1 MKLEI
6 CDVSKQYKDKC
17 AVDHANLTLTPGV
30 WGLLGANGAGKTTL
44 MRMIAGIMKPTGG
57 EIRYDG
63 IEIDTLGEKY
73 RDIFGYLPQEFGF
86 YPGFSV
92 QDYLEY
98 MAALKGIGKKETK
111 EKIQELL
118 EIVCQKEEDCK
129 IIRRNETPC
138 GNRTGIVE

>member
-57 EIRYDG
+57 ARVPTHACIAGSTCRTRCRAQYSP
-63 IEIDTLGEKY
+63 K
-73 RDIFGYLPQEFGF
+73 
-86 YPGFSV
+86 
-92 QDYLEY
+92 
-98 MAALKGIGKKETK
+98 
-111 EKIQELL
+111 
-118 EIVCQKEEDCK
+118 
-129 IIRRNETPC
+129 RR
-138 GNRTGIVE
+138 

>member
-17 AVDHANLTLTPGV
+17 AVDHASLTLTPGV

-63 IEIDTLGEKY
+63 IEIGTMGEEY
-73 RDIFGYLPQEFGF
+73 REEIIALLDKIKDAGALAYLHTFIKLF
-86 YPGFSV
+86 
-92 QDYLEY
+92 
-98 MAALKGIGKKETK
+98 A
-111 EKIQELL
+111 EKW
-118 EIVCQKEEDCK
+118 
-129 IIRRNETPC
+129 
-138 GNRTGIVE
+138 G